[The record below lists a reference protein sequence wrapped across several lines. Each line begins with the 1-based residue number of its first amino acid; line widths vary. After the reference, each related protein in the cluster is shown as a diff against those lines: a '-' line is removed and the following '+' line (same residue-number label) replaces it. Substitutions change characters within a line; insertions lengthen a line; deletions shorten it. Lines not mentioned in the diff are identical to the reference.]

1 MIRRP
6 PKCTRTDTLFPYPT
20 LVRSVLLGGDLLRPQ
35 HRRRTPAV
43 RVDAAAAD
51 LPGVGVDDA
60 AVERGAPLRHSRV
73 PADLAGKAGL
83 PGARQVSRLPRA
95 GRDRPGADPDAAADR
110 GAARP
115 DRKRVVSRK
124 SVSVRVDTGGR
135 RIINKKRNT
144 PHC

>member
-6 PKCTRTDTLFPYPT
+6 PRSTRTDTLFPYTT
-20 LVRSVLLGGDLLRPQ
+20 LFRS
-35 HRRRTPAV
+35 
-43 RVDAAAAD
+43 VDAAAAD

-95 GRDRPGADPDAAADR
+95 GRDRPGADPAAAADR

-115 DRKRVVSRK
+115 ARL
-124 SVSVRVDTGGR
+124 GAGR
-135 RIINKKRNT
+135 RPPSPAAMPRPPLQ
-144 PHC
+144 PHPHGTRA

>member
-83 PGARQVSRLPRA
+83 PGARQVSRQIGRA
-95 GRDRPGADPDAAADR
+95 SCR
-110 GAARP
+110 AR
-115 DRKRVVSRK
+115 VCQYV
-124 SVSVRVDTGGR
+124 
-135 RIINKKRNT
+135 
-144 PHC
+144 